1 MPPVIAPS
9 AAKPA
14 AAKTLAYGLLLLT
27 LSVVSGWIAHHSWKA
42 IYEGPVHLRLLIIML
57 VHPFAMAA
65 CVFCGLPGLGFT
77 ASSFVMA
84 YRKGRHTPTFALPES
99 APCPR

>member
-27 LSVVSGWIAHHSWKA
+27 LSVVSGWIAQHSWDA
-42 IYEGPVHLRLLIIML
+42 IYEGPVHLRLESPPINR
-57 VHPFAMAA
+57 PSTAT
-65 CVFCGLPGLGFT
+65 FCT
-77 ASSFVMA
+77 SSPSE
-84 YRKGRHTPTFALPES
+84 R
-99 APCPR
+99 